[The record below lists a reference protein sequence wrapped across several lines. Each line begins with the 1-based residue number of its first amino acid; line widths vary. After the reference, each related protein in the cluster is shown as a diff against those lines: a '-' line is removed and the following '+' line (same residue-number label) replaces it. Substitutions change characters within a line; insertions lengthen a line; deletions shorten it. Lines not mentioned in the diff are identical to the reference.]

1 MGQAMLTPL
10 ALLATPALIPP
21 AELQAMVEAFA
32 QAPATVDPRL
42 ILPACPTPALAWAGS
57 GSVEVRCA
65 APAWRIFVPAG
76 RGQAAAIPSAPT
88 LAPLAIGTVTREPP
102 SIRRGDRVMLEATG
116 AGFTVAMETT
126 AAGDA
131 RDGRVPLRTAAG
143 RALTGVIAADGRV
156 TLTGLKSAN
165 PGR

>member
-1 MGQAMLTPL
+1 MLTLL
-10 ALLATPALIPP
+10 AVLATPALLPP
-21 AELQAMVEAFA
+21 AKLQTMVEAFA
-32 QAPATVDPRL
+32 GGPASVDPRL
-42 ILPACPTPALAWAGS
+42 ILPACPAPALGWAGA

-76 RGQAAAIPSAPT
+76 RGAGAMAPVTPLPGPAAIGAP
-88 LAPLAIGTVTREPP
+88 PREPP
-102 SIRRGDRVMLEATG
+102 PIRRGDRVMVEAAG
-116 AGFTVAMETT
+116 SGFTVAMETT
-126 AAGDA
+126 ATADA
-131 RDGRVPLRTAAG
+131 RDGRVALRTATG